1 MGGGARQE
9 TAVGSHK
16 KRIWDLKHKIPFD
29 FPSSERGFWDRVTTG
44 GPKGQ
49 VQRWVQPQANPT
61 PTSLLWEVLWKT
73 GKKQLKNSLSL
84 ICFGTKRLR
93 FIQDPELLVLQK

>member
-1 MGGGARQE
+1 MIPQSLRFSYDSFLQVGKISESGGRRGGGGGEGGARQE

-49 VQRWVQPQANPT
+49 VQRWVRPQANPT
-61 PTSLLWEVLWKT
+61 PTSRGAW
-73 GKKQLKNSLSL
+73 Q
-84 ICFGTKRLR
+84 
-93 FIQDPELLVLQK
+93 